1 MRRKAGYGVGLMPVE
16 KDQWVWRRIVVLAI
30 TATSV
35 TLPFCPGINSDVYW
49 PFYTLSAAAI
59 GAYIGFATWEYR
71 GRITAPKRPRIDNP
85 DDDYMG

>member
-1 MRRKAGYGVGLMPVE
+1 MRAE

-30 TATSV
+30 TVTSV
-35 TLPFCPGINSDVYW
+35 TLPFCPHINSDVYW

-71 GRITAPKRPRIDNP
+71 GRISTPKKQRVDSP
-85 DDDYMG
+85 DDGAHGPF